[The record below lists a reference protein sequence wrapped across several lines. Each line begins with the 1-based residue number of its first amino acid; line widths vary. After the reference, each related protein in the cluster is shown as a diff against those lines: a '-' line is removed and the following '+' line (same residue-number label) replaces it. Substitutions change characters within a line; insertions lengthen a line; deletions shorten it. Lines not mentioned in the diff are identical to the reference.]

1 VSTLRVLGKSSRL
14 KPLNPKKATTVS
26 VLDIGSSKIACLI
39 AHLKPI
45 SSDGGVLPNRTHS
58 ADLVGF
64 GHQRSRGVKGG
75 AIVDMDAAEQAIRL
89 AVDAAERMSGLTVES
104 LIVNLSAGKLASEAY
119 AASVAIGG
127 HEVEDTDIA
136 RVLDAGSAH
145 SIREGRS
152 VVHAL
157 PIGFSLDAARGIRD
171 PRGMLGETLGVDMH
185 VVTAESAPVRNI
197 LLCVE
202 RCHLHVDA
210 VVATPY
216 AAGLAALVDD
226 EAELGV
232 AVVDMG
238 GGTTSLGVFHEGRF
252 VHADVVRVG
261 GDHVTND
268 IARGL
273 ATPISHA
280 ERLKTLHG
288 SPLPC
293 PSDEREFLTIP
304 HTGEHEDVPS
314 QVPRSA
320 LVRIIRPRVE
330 ETIELVRDRLVA
342 AGFAGMAGRCIVLT
356 GGAAQ
361 LTGLSEVARRILG
374 KQVRIGR
381 PLGISGLPESAK
393 GPAFSTAVG
402 LAVYP
407 QVAGIEQFQ
416 PRRMRVLGT
425 GTGGPFRGL
434 RDWLRESF

>member
-1 VSTLRVLGKSSRL
+1 VSRLVLSRGARL
-14 KPLNPKKATTVS
+14 KPLSPKKATTVS
-26 VLDIGSSKIACLI
+26 VLDIGSTKITCLI
-39 AHLKPI
+39 ANLRPI
-45 SSDGGVLPNRTHS
+45 DGSGLLPNRTHT
-58 ADLVGF
+58 AELVGF

-75 AIVDMDAAEQAIRL
+75 SIVDMDAAEQAIRL

-104 LIVNLSAGKLASEAY
+104 LIVNLTCGKLASEAY
-119 AASVAIGG
+119 AASVSIGG
-127 HEVEDTDIA
+127 HEVEDADIA
-136 RVLDAGSAH
+136 RVLEAGSAH
-145 SIREGRS
+145 SIKDGRS

-157 PIGFSLDAARGIRD
+157 PIGFSLDEAHGIRD
-171 PRGMLGETLGVDMH
+171 PRGMLGEALGVDMH

-210 VVATPY
+210 AVASPY

-226 EAELGV
+226 EAELGA

-238 GGTTSLGVFHEGRF
+238 GGTTSLAVFHEGRF
-252 VHADVVRVG
+252 VHASVIKVG

-273 ATPISHA
+273 GTPIAHA

-293 PSDEREFLTIP
+293 PSDEREFLTVP
-304 HTGEHEDVPS
+304 HTGEHDDVPS

-320 LVRIIRPRVE
+320 LVRIIKPRLE
-330 ETIELVRDRLVA
+330 ETLELVRDRLVQS
-342 AGFAGMAGRCIVLT
+342 GFAGTAGRCVVLT
-356 GGAAQ
+356 GGASQ
-361 LTGLSEVARRILG
+361 LTGATEVARRILG

-393 GPAFSTAVG
+393 GPAFSAAVG

-407 QVAGIEQFQ
+407 QVAQIEQLQ
-416 PRRMRVLGT
+416 PRRMKVLAT
-425 GTGGPFRGL
+425 GTGGPLRSI
-434 RDWLRESF
+434 RDWFRDSF